1 MVCAGGAA
9 MRVRH
14 YWVVNSNLLT
24 VPHPFI
30 PGSQEVV
37 TAAEYDACAQAA
49 VEMAQVVIWREERSG
64 SIGSQDHRR
73 AQAVI
78 EQYGAKS

>member
-49 VEMAQVVIWREERSG
+49 VEMAILVDRWSPLTEES
-64 SIGSQDHRR
+64 DR
-73 AQAVI
+73 ASAI
-78 EQYGAKS
+78 MKQYGGQP